1 MMVLTRATAYFHGK
15 WRKTEQKKPE
25 TFISKENLTSR
36 KTWLKLSQRE
46 ILMLA
51 LASLGVYVNSLL
63 SRTFS
68 TWATNVIKK
77 VNADGVELI
86 FRGCD
91 YTVYKFTQHNQP
103 S

>member
-1 MMVLTRATAYFHGK
+1 MA
-15 WRKTEQKKPE
+15 E
-25 TFISKENLTSR
+25 
-36 KTWLKLSQRE
+36 LSQRE
-46 ILMLA
+46 ILTLA
-51 LASLGVYVNSLL
+51 TACLGVYVNSFLR
-63 SRTFS
+63 RTFS

>member
-1 MMVLTRATAYFHGK
+1 MEKFSK
-15 WRKTEQKKPE
+15 KKKTLLIPKHQQE
-25 TFISKENLTSR
+25 

-46 ILMLA
+46 ILTLA
-51 LASLGVYVNSLL
+51 LASLGVHVNLLL